1 WFGFEQTPVVVSH
14 VPATWHWSEAVQ
26 TTGLEPVHVPFW
38 QVSVCVQA
46 LPSLH
51 PVPFVFG
58 GLEHTPVVV
67 LQVPTSWHWS
77 EAVQTTGLLPVHT
90 PLWQVSVCVQ
100 ALPSLHAV
108 PFVFGGL
115 EHTPVVVLQVPTS
128 WHWSEAVQT
137 TGLLPV
143 QTPFWQVSVCVQALL
158 SLHVL
163 PCGLFGL
170 EHTPVVVSQVP
181 ATWHWSRAVQVT
193 VEVGLPQV
201 PLWQV
206 SPDVQALLSL
216 HVLPFALCGLEHAPV
231 VVSHV
236 PASWHWSGAVQ
247 ATVWVG
253 VQ

>member
-1 WFGFEQTPVVVSH
+1 
-14 VPATWHWSEAVQ
+14 
-26 TTGLEPVHVPFW
+26 W

-46 LPSLH
+46 LPSVH
-51 PVPFVFG
+51 DVPFVFG

-137 TGLLPV
+137 TGLLLV
-143 QTPFWQVSVCVQALL
+143 HTPFWQVSVCVQALP
-158 SLHVL
+158 SLHVV
-163 PCGLFGL
+163 PSGLFGF
-170 EHTPVVVSQVP
+170 EHTPVDGSQVP
-181 ATWHWSRAVQVT
+181 AAWHWSSAVQVT
-193 VEVGLPQV
+193 VELGLPQV
-201 PLWQV
+201 PFWQV

-216 HVLPFALCGLEHAPV
+216 DRKRVA
-231 VVSHV
+231 
-236 PASWHWSGAVQ
+236 
-247 ATVWVG
+247 
-253 VQ
+253 